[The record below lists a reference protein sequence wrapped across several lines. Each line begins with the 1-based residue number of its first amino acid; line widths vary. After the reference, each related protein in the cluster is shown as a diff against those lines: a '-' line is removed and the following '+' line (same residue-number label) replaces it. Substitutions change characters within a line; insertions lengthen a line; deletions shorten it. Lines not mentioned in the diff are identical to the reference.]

1 MKALVRFLAVAVK
14 LWLVET
20 EPAVAEKADKD
31 GVEALT
37 KGVVSGDTVPVTVKV
52 LLVAP
57 LLATVT
63 FPEKELV
70 AGVAAAIRRKTVVL
84 ETVPAV
90 GVMASAEEV

>member
-20 EPAVAEKADKD
+20 EPAVAENADKN

-37 KGVVSGDTVPVTVKV
+37 KGDVSGETVPVTVKV

-57 LLATVT
+57 LLETVT
-63 FPEKELV
+63 FPDKLPSP
-70 AGVAAAIRRKTVVL
+70 VAAATRIETAVL
-84 ETVPAV
+84 ETVPEV
-90 GVMASAEEV
+90 GVMVRGAMV